1 MARLGAPRVRDG
13 MDRDRVVAIGLLTAQ
28 DLQLLGPTF
37 DRAWP
42 VDDAP
47 AFPDLIRAI
56 DEADS
61 ALRNEQPLMQTKV

>member
-1 MARLGAPRVRDG
+1 MNRE
-13 MDRDRVVAIGLLTAQ
+13 RVVAIGLLTAQ

-56 DEADS
+56 DEADLE
-61 ALRNEQPLMQTKV
+61 LRNEQPQKQPKA

>member
-1 MARLGAPRVRDG
+1 MN
-13 MDRDRVVAIGLLTAQ
+13 RDRVVAIGLLTAQ

-56 DEADS
+56 DEADD
-61 ALRNEQPLMQTKV
+61 ALRREPAAMMPHPVAGHDAK